1 MNLSVAEA
9 YDKITNSEYSQIWIF
24 DDAASPR
31 YFWKMVAGGTLSLI
45 AMTGL
50 DQDMMQR
57 NMSCRTVRD
66 SQINIVLTAI
76 CQIFVILLFLALG
89 VLLYLY
95 IDFAGM
101 QIPSRGDDVF
111 ATVAVQGGLPLI
123 VGIVFIIGLIS
134 STYSAAG
141 SALTSLTTSFS
152 LDILDASKFD
162 NERLTKIRKYTHI
175 AMAIAITLVILAFHY
190 IATDSVINLVFKIAG
205 YTYGPILGL
214 FTFGI
219 LSKRGVRQRYVPIVA
234 IISPL
239 LSYLLQWAV
248 AAKFEYYIGFE
259 LLGYNALFTI
269 FGLTIISENKND
281 KAS

>member
-1 MNLSVAEA
+1 
-9 YDKITNSEYSQIWIF
+9 
-24 DDAASPR
+24 
-31 YFWKMVAGGTLSLI
+31 
-45 AMTGL
+45 
-50 DQDMMQR
+50 
-57 NMSCRTVRD
+57 
-66 SQINIVLTAI
+66 
-76 CQIFVILLFLALG
+76 
-89 VLLYLY
+89 
-95 IDFAGM
+95 
-101 QIPSRGDDVF
+101 
-111 ATVAVQGGLPLI
+111 VQGGLPLI

-175 AMAIAITLVILAFHY
+175 AMAMAITLVIIAFHY
-190 IATDSVINLVFKIAG
+190 VATDSVINLVFKIAG

-248 AAKFEYYIGFE
+248 ATNFEYYIGFE

-269 FGLTIISENKND
+269 FGLFIISKTKRNETK
-281 KAS
+281 